1 MLNDKNV
8 ALYVTGSIA
17 AYKSLYLTRLLIK
30 AGANVRVVMTTAA
43 QAFVTPMSFQVLS
56 KNQVLTSAFDSKT
69 PTAVD
74 HIELADWT
82 DYAIVAPA
90 SADIIGKLANGIADD
105 MASLTLMATTAPILV
120 APAMNEHMLNQPAV
134 QHNLDALIT
143 NGVHF
148 VAPGTGFLAEGY
160 EGKGR
165 MAEPDTIL
173 AELQLLSRPKT
184 VFSGKNVL
192 VTAGGTRERIDPV
205 RFITNDSSGKMG
217 YAIAAELVNRGANV
231 TLISAPTKLTVPNGT
246 RLLPVTTTE
255 DLADAVAHQFPKADI
270 LVMAAA
276 VADFRPKTSVD
287 QKIKK
292 SADNDEMTLS
302 LVKTTDIL
310 KTAASLK
317 QPGQLTVG
325 FAAETQNLITN
336 ATKKL
341 TSKHLD
347 LLVANDVSQ
356 PGVGFNGDTNQV
368 TILSRD
374 KEPVQTALVSKTAVA
389 ATVVDELARLVD
401 TKEG

>member
-17 AYKSLYLTRLLIK
+17 AYKSLYLTRLLVK
-30 AGANVRVVMTTAA
+30 AGARVRVVMTTAA

-105 MASLTLMATTAPILV
+105 MASLTLMATTAPILL

-134 QHNLDALIT
+134 QHNLNTLTT

-231 TLISAPTKLTVPNGT
+231 TLISAPTRLTVPNGT
-246 RLLPVTTTE
+246 HLVPVTTTE
-255 DLADAVAHQFPKADI
+255 DLADAVVHHFPKADI

-292 SADNDEMTLS
+292 TADNDEMTLS

-341 TSKHLD
+341 TSKQLD

-374 KEPVQTALVSKTAVA
+374 KTPVQTALVSKTAVA

>member
-17 AYKSLYLTRLLIK
+17 AYKSLYLTRLLVK
-30 AGANVRVVMTTAA
+30 AGARVRVVMTTAA

-105 MASLTLMATTAPILV
+105 MASLTLMATTAPILL

-134 QHNLDALIT
+134 QHNLNTLTT

-231 TLISAPTKLTVPNGT
+231 TLISAPTRLTVPNGT
-246 RLLPVTTTE
+246 HLVPVTTTE
-255 DLADAVAHQFPKADI
+255 DLADAVVHHFPKADI

-287 QKIKK
+287 QK
-292 SADNDEMTLS
+292 N
-302 LVKTTDIL
+302 
-310 KTAASLK
+310 
-317 QPGQLTVG
+317 
-325 FAAETQNLITN
+325 
-336 ATKKL
+336 
-341 TSKHLD
+341 
-347 LLVANDVSQ
+347 
-356 PGVGFNGDTNQV
+356 
-368 TILSRD
+368 
-374 KEPVQTALVSKTAVA
+374 
-389 ATVVDELARLVD
+389 
-401 TKEG
+401 

>member
-255 DLADAVAHQFPKADI
+255 DLADAVAHQFSKADI

>member
-82 DYAIVAPA
+82 DFAIVAPA